1 MRFRIYFL
9 IIYVFSLNV
18 SSSAQ
23 SELPYK
29 EIPSYPANYTQ
40 GTVMSR
46 MIDGLGYRYYWA
58 TENLRTSDLD
68 FKPETLARSTFE
80 TMEHIYGLS
89 FMILNASKNQVNER
103 RDPVQMTAKDLRLA
117 TLYNLKSASEAM
129 ALVENLDELTIL
141 FEGSTGREA
150 LPFWHVLNGPLAD
163 AIYHTGQM
171 VSFRR
176 TSGNPMNPKVN
187 VFMGKTDL

>member
-1 MRFRIYFL
+1 MRYRIYLL

-18 SSSAQ
+18 SSNAQ
-23 SELPYK
+23 SKLPYK

-40 GTVMSR
+40 GKVISR
-46 MIDGLGYRYYWA
+46 MIDGLGYRFYWA
-58 TENLRTSDLD
+58 TENLRVLDLN
-68 FKPETLARSTFE
+68 FKPDTLARSTFE

-103 RDPVQMTAKDLRLA
+103 RNPDQMTANELRSAILD
-117 TLYNLKSASEAM
+117 NLKLASEAM
-129 ALVENLDELTIL
+129 ALVEDLDELNIL
-141 FEGSTGREA
+141 FQSSTGRKA

-163 AIYHTGQM
+163 AIYHTGQI

-176 TSGNPMNPKVN
+176 ASGNPMNPKVN

>member
-29 EIPSYPANYTQ
+29 KIPSYPANYTQ
-40 GTVMSR
+40 GTVISR

-58 TENLRTSDLD
+58 TENLRRSDFD
-68 FKPETLARSTFE
+68 FRPDTLARSIFE

-89 FMILNASKNQVNER
+89 FMILNASKNQVNHR
-103 RDPVQMTAKDLRLA
+103 RDPVQMTANDLRLA
-117 TLYNLKSASEAM
+117 TLYNLKSASAAM
-129 ALVENLDELTIL
+129 ALVENLEELNIL
-141 FEGSTGREA
+141 FEGSTGRKA

-187 VFMGKTDL
+187 VFMGKTEL

>member
-1 MRFRIYFL
+1 MWYRIHFL

-18 SSSAQ
+18 SSNAQ
-23 SELPYK
+23 SKVPYK

-40 GTVMSR
+40 GKVISR
-46 MIDGLGYRYYWA
+46 MIDGLGYRFYWA
-58 TENLRTSDLD
+58 TENLRVLDLN
-68 FKPETLARSTFE
+68 FKPDTLARSTFE

-103 RDPVQMTAKDLRLA
+103 INPDQMTANELRSAILD
-117 TLYNLKSASEAM
+117 NLKLASEAM
-129 ALVENLDELTIL
+129 ALVEDLDELNIL
-141 FEGSTGREA
+141 FQGSTGRKA

-163 AIYHTGQM
+163 AIYHTGQI

-176 TSGNPMNPKVN
+176 ASGNPMNPKVN
-187 VFMGKTDL
+187 VFIGKTDL

>member
-1 MRFRIYFL
+1 MWYRIYFL
-9 IIYVFSLNV
+9 LIYVFSLNV

>member
-1 MRFRIYFL
+1 MWYRIYFL
-9 IIYVFSLNV
+9 LIYVFSLNV

-117 TLYNLKSASEAM
+117 TLYNLKSASEAI

-187 VFMGKTDL
+187 VFMGKTEL

>member
-1 MRFRIYFL
+1 MWYRIYFL

-18 SSSAQ
+18 SSNAQ
-23 SELPYK
+23 SKVPYK

-40 GTVMSR
+40 GKVISR
-46 MIDGLGYRYYWA
+46 MIDGLGYRFYWA
-58 TENLRTSDLD
+58 TENLRVLDLN
-68 FKPETLARSTFE
+68 FKPDTLARSTFE
-80 TMEHIYGLS
+80 TMEHIYDLS

-103 RDPVQMTAKDLRLA
+103 RNPDQMTANELRSAILD
-117 TLYNLKSASEAM
+117 NLKSASEAM
-129 ALVENLDELTIL
+129 ALVENLEELNIL
-141 FEGSTGREA
+141 FEGSTGRKA
-150 LPFWHVLNGPLAD
+150 LPFWYVLNGPLAD

>member
-1 MRFRIYFL
+1 MWYRIYFL
-9 IIYVFSLNV
+9 LIYVFSLNV

-29 EIPSYPANYTQ
+29 EIPSYPTNYTQ

>member
-1 MRFRIYFL
+1 MWSRIYFL
-9 IIYVFSLNV
+9 LIYVFSLNV
-18 SSSAQ
+18 SGSAQ

-40 GTVMSR
+40 STVISR

-58 TENLRTSDLD
+58 TENLRALDLD
-68 FKPETLARSTFE
+68 FKPDTLARSTFE

-89 FMILNASKNQVNER
+89 FMILNASKNQVNHR
-103 RDPVQMTAKDLRLA
+103 RDPVQMTANDLRLA
-117 TLYNLKSASEAM
+117 TLYNLKSASEAI

>member
-1 MRFRIYFL
+1 MWYRIYFL
-9 IIYVFSLNV
+9 LIYVFSLNV

-103 RDPVQMTAKDLRLA
+103 RNLFQMTANELRSA
-117 TLYNLKSASEAM
+117 TLDNLKLASEEIV
-129 ALVENLDELTIL
+129 LVDSMEELNIL
-141 FEGSTGREA
+141 FQSSTGRKA

-187 VFMGKTDL
+187 VFIGKTDL

>member
-1 MRFRIYFL
+1 MWYRIYFL

-23 SELPYK
+23 SKLPYK

-40 GTVMSR
+40 GTVISR

-58 TENLRTSDLD
+58 TENLRVLDLD
-68 FKPETLARSTFE
+68 FKPDTLARSTFE

-103 RDPVQMTAKDLRLA
+103 RNPVQMTANELRSA
-117 TLYNLKSASEAM
+117 TLDNLKLASEAM
-129 ALVENLDELTIL
+129 ALVEDLEELNIL
-141 FEGSTGREA
+141 FQGSTGRKA

>member
-29 EIPSYPANYTQ
+29 KIPSYPANYTQ
-40 GTVMSR
+40 GTVISR

-58 TENLRTSDLD
+58 TENLRRSDFD
-68 FKPETLARSTFE
+68 FRPDTLARSIFE

-103 RDPVQMTAKDLRLA
+103 RNLFQMTANELRSA
-117 TLYNLKSASEAM
+117 TLDNLKLASEEIV
-129 ALVENLDELTIL
+129 LVDSMEELNIL
-141 FEGSTGREA
+141 FQSSTGRKA

-187 VFMGKTDL
+187 VFMGKTEL

>member
-1 MRFRIYFL
+1 MWSRIYFL
-9 IIYVFSLNV
+9 LIYVFSLNV

-40 GTVMSR
+40 STVISR

-58 TENLRTSDLD
+58 TENLRALDLD
-68 FKPETLARSTFE
+68 FKPDTLARSTFE

>member
-1 MRFRIYFL
+1 MWSRIYFL
-9 IIYVFSLNV
+9 LIYVFSLNV
-18 SSSAQ
+18 SSNAQ

-29 EIPSYPANYTQ
+29 EIPSYPTNYTQ
-40 GTVMSR
+40 GTVISR

-58 TENLRTSDLD
+58 TENLRAFDLD
-68 FKPETLARSTFE
+68 FKPDTLARSTFE

-89 FMILNASKNQVNER
+89 FMILNASKNQVNHR
-103 RDPVQMTAKDLRLA
+103 RDPVQMNAKDLRLA
-117 TLYNLKSASEAM
+117 TLYNLKSASAAM
-129 ALVENLDELTIL
+129 ALVENLEELNIF
-141 FEGSTGREA
+141 FEGSTGRKA
-150 LPFWHVLNGPLAD
+150 LPFWYVLNGPLAD

>member
-1 MRFRIYFL
+1 MWSRIYFL
-9 IIYVFSLNV
+9 LIYVFSLNV

-40 GTVMSR
+40 STVISR

-58 TENLRTSDLD
+58 TENLRALDLD
-68 FKPETLARSTFE
+68 FKPDTLARSTFE

-89 FMILNASKNQVNER
+89 FMILNASKNQVNHR
-103 RDPVQMTAKDLRLA
+103 RDPVQMTANDLRLA
-117 TLYNLKSASEAM
+117 TLYNLKSASAEM
-129 ALVENLDELTIL
+129 ALVENLEELNIL
-141 FEGSTGREA
+141 FEGSTGRKA

>member
-1 MRFRIYFL
+1 MWSRIYFL
-9 IIYVFSLNV
+9 LIYVFSLNV

-40 GTVMSR
+40 STVVSR

-58 TENLRTSDLD
+58 TENLRALDLD
-68 FKPETLARSTFE
+68 FKPDTLARSTFE

-103 RDPVQMTAKDLRLA
+103 RNLFQMTANELRSA
-117 TLYNLKSASEAM
+117 TLDNLKLASEEIV
-129 ALVENLDELTIL
+129 LVDSMEELNIL
-141 FEGSTGREA
+141 FQSSTGRKA

-187 VFMGKTDL
+187 VFMGKTEL

>member
-1 MRFRIYFL
+1 MWYRIYFL
-9 IIYVFSLNV
+9 LIYVFSLNV

-68 FKPETLARSTFE
+68 FKPDTLARSTFE

-129 ALVENLDELTIL
+129 ALVENLEEL
-141 FEGSTGREA
+141 
-150 LPFWHVLNGPLAD
+150 N
-163 AIYHTGQM
+163 Y
-171 VSFRR
+171 SF
-176 TSGNPMNPKVN
+176 
-187 VFMGKTDL
+187 

>member
-1 MRFRIYFL
+1 MWSRIYFL
-9 IIYVFSLNV
+9 LIYVFSLNV

-40 GTVMSR
+40 STVISR

-58 TENLRTSDLD
+58 TENLRALDLD
-68 FKPETLARSTFE
+68 FKPDTLARSTFE

-89 FMILNASKNQVNER
+89 FMILNASKNQVNHR
-103 RDPVQMTAKDLRLA
+103 RDPVQMNAKDLRLA
-117 TLYNLKSASEAM
+117 TLYNLKSASAAM
-129 ALVENLDELTIL
+129 ALVENLEELNIL
-141 FEGSTGREA
+141 FEGSTGRKA

-187 VFMGKTDL
+187 VFIGKTDL

>member
-1 MRFRIYFL
+1 MWSRIYFL
-9 IIYVFSLNV
+9 LIYVFSLNV

-40 GTVMSR
+40 STVVSR

-58 TENLRTSDLD
+58 TENLRRSDFD
-68 FKPETLARSTFE
+68 FRPDTLARSTFE

-103 RDPVQMTAKDLRLA
+103 RNLFQMTANELRSA
-117 TLYNLKSASEAM
+117 TLDNLKLASEEIV
-129 ALVENLDELTIL
+129 LVDSMEELNIL
-141 FEGSTGREA
+141 FQSSTGRKA

>member
-1 MRFRIYFL
+1 MWSRIYFL
-9 IIYVFSLNV
+9 LIYVFSLNV

-40 GTVMSR
+40 STVISR

-58 TENLRTSDLD
+58 TENLRALDLD
-68 FKPETLARSTFE
+68 FKPDTLARSTFE

-89 FMILNASKNQVNER
+89 FMILNASKNQVNHR
-103 RDPVQMTAKDLRLA
+103 RDPVQMTANDLRLA
-117 TLYNLKSASEAM
+117 TLYNLKSASAAM
-129 ALVENLDELTIL
+129 ALVEDLEELNIL
-141 FEGSTGREA
+141 FEGSTGRKA
-150 LPFWHVLNGPLAD
+150 LPFWYVLNGPLAD

>member
-1 MRFRIYFL
+1 MRYRIYLL

-18 SSSAQ
+18 SSKAQ
-23 SELPYK
+23 SKLPYK

-40 GTVMSR
+40 GKVISR
-46 MIDGLGYRYYWA
+46 MIDGLGYRFYWA
-58 TENLRTSDLD
+58 TENLRVLDLN
-68 FKPETLARSTFE
+68 FKPDTLARSTFE

-103 RDPVQMTAKDLRLA
+103 RNPDQMTANELRSAILD
-117 TLYNLKSASEAM
+117 NLKLASEAM
-129 ALVENLDELTIL
+129 ALVEDLDELNIL
-141 FEGSTGREA
+141 FQSSTGRKA

-163 AIYHTGQM
+163 AIYHTGQI

-176 TSGNPMNPKVN
+176 ASGNPMNPKVN
-187 VFMGKTDL
+187 VFIGKTDL

>member
-1 MRFRIYFL
+1 MRYRIYLL

-18 SSSAQ
+18 SSNAQ
-23 SELPYK
+23 SKVPYK

-40 GTVMSR
+40 GKVISR
-46 MIDGLGYRYYWA
+46 MIDGLGYRFYWA
-58 TENLRTSDLD
+58 TENLRVLDLN

-80 TMEHIYGLS
+80 TMDHIYGLS

-103 RDPVQMTAKDLRLA
+103 RNPDQMTANELRSAILD
-117 TLYNLKSASEAM
+117 NLKLASEAM
-129 ALVENLDELTIL
+129 ALVEDLDELNIL
-141 FEGSTGREA
+141 FQSSTGRKA

-163 AIYHTGQM
+163 AIYHTGQI

-176 TSGNPMNPKVN
+176 ASGNPMNPKVN

>member
-1 MRFRIYFL
+1 MWSRIYFL
-9 IIYVFSLNV
+9 LIYVFSLNV

-23 SELPYK
+23 SELLYK

-40 GTVMSR
+40 STVISR

-58 TENLRTSDLD
+58 TENLRALDLD
-68 FKPETLARSTFE
+68 FKPDTLARSTFE

-89 FMILNASKNQVNER
+89 FMILNASKNQVNHR

-117 TLYNLKSASEAM
+117 TLYNFKSASAAM
-129 ALVENLDELTIL
+129 ALVENLEELNIL
-141 FEGSTGREA
+141 FEGSTGRKA
-150 LPFWHVLNGPLAD
+150 LPFWYVLNGPLAD

>member
-1 MRFRIYFL
+1 MWYRIYFL

-18 SSSAQ
+18 SSNAQ
-23 SELPYK
+23 SKVPYK

-40 GTVMSR
+40 GKVISR
-46 MIDGLGYRYYWA
+46 MIDGLGYRFYWA
-58 TENLRTSDLD
+58 TENLRVLDLN

-80 TMEHIYGLS
+80 TMDHIYGLS

-103 RDPVQMTAKDLRLA
+103 RNPDQMTANELRSAILD
-117 TLYNLKSASEAM
+117 NLKLASEAM
-129 ALVENLDELTIL
+129 ALVEDLDELNIL
-141 FEGSTGREA
+141 FQGSTGRKA

-163 AIYHTGQM
+163 AIYHTGQI

-176 TSGNPMNPKVN
+176 ASGNPMNPKVN

>member
-1 MRFRIYFL
+1 MWYRIYFL

-18 SSSAQ
+18 SSNAQ
-23 SELPYK
+23 SKVPYK

-40 GTVMSR
+40 GKVISR
-46 MIDGLGYRYYWA
+46 MIDGLGYRFYWA
-58 TENLRTSDLD
+58 TENLRVLDLN

-80 TMEHIYGLS
+80 TMDHIYGLS

-103 RDPVQMTAKDLRLA
+103 RNPDQMTANELRSAILD
-117 TLYNLKSASEAM
+117 NLKLASEAM
-129 ALVENLDELTIL
+129 ALVEDLDELNIL
-141 FEGSTGREA
+141 FQGSTERKT

-163 AIYHTGQM
+163 AIYHTGQI

-176 TSGNPMNPKVN
+176 ASGNPMNPKVN

>member
-1 MRFRIYFL
+1 
-9 IIYVFSLNV
+9 V
-18 SSSAQ
+18 SGSAQ

-40 GTVMSR
+40 STVISR

-58 TENLRTSDLD
+58 TENLRALDLD
-68 FKPETLARSTFE
+68 FKPDTLARSTFE

-89 FMILNASKNQVNER
+89 FMILNASKNQVNHR
-103 RDPVQMTAKDLRLA
+103 RDPVQMTANDLRLA
-117 TLYNLKSASEAM
+117 TLYNLKSASAAM
-129 ALVENLDELTIL
+129 ALVENLEELNIL
-141 FEGSTGREA
+141 FEGSTGRKA
-150 LPFWHVLNGPLAD
+150 LPFWYVLNGPLAD

>member
-1 MRFRIYFL
+1 MWYRICLL

-18 SSSAQ
+18 SSRAQ
-23 SELPYK
+23 TELPYK
-29 EIPSYPANYTQ
+29 EIPSYPQNYTQ
-40 GTVMSR
+40 GTVISR

-68 FKPETLARSTFE
+68 FKPDTLARSTFE

-89 FMILNASKNQVNER
+89 FMILNASKNQVNHR

-117 TLYNLKSASEAM
+117 TLYNLKSASAAM
-129 ALVENLDELTIL
+129 ALVENLEELNIL
-141 FEGSTGREA
+141 FESSKGRKP

-163 AIYHTGQM
+163 AIYHTGQI

>member
-29 EIPSYPANYTQ
+29 KIPSYPANYTQ
-40 GTVMSR
+40 GTVISR

-58 TENLRTSDLD
+58 TENLRRSDFD
-68 FKPETLARSTFE
+68 FRPDTLARSTFE

-103 RDPVQMTAKDLRLA
+103 RNLFQMTANELRSA
-117 TLYNLKSASEAM
+117 TLDNLKLASEEIV
-129 ALVENLDELTIL
+129 LVDSMEELNIL
-141 FEGSTGREA
+141 FQSSTGRKA

>member
-1 MRFRIYFL
+1 MWYRIYFL

-18 SSSAQ
+18 SSNAQ
-23 SELPYK
+23 SKVPYK

-40 GTVMSR
+40 GKVISR
-46 MIDGLGYRYYWA
+46 MIDGLGYRFYWA
-58 TENLRTSDLD
+58 TENLRVLDLN
-68 FKPETLARSTFE
+68 FKPDTLARSTFE

-103 RDPVQMTAKDLRLA
+103 INPDQMTANDLRSAILD
-117 TLYNLKSASEAM
+117 NLKLASEAM
-129 ALVENLDELTIL
+129 ALVEDLDELNIL
-141 FEGSTGREA
+141 FQGSTGRKA

-163 AIYHTGQM
+163 AIYHTGQI

-176 TSGNPMNPKVN
+176 ASGNPMNPKVN
-187 VFMGKTDL
+187 VFIGKTDL